1 MKKIT
6 ALILAILMAVSLLA
20 CNNDT
25 SVDKGTDGAQQEA
38 KLTRGTIAGN
48 VYTTDYLGFS
58 FEKPETW
65 VYSTDE
71 EIAATLNFSIET
83 FLDNSF
89 KEALE
94 KSGTIYDMMVT
105 DTLTSTNII
114 VGYES
119 LPLSNI
125 TEDQY
130 FEAMKQQLQNV
141 TGYTVDFPDEYEK
154 ITLGK
159 NEFTKAVCVT
169 TVYDSTITQV
179 YYVRK
184 VDQCMAFVI
193 ATIPAGYA
201 VSDIE
206 AMFS

>member
-65 VYSTDE
+65 VYATDE
-71 EIAATLNFSIET
+71 EIAAALNLGVET
-83 FLDNSF
+83 FLDDNF

-94 KSGTIYDMMVT
+94 KSGSIYDMMVT
-105 DTLTSTNII
+105 DTLTGANVI
-114 VGYES
+114 VGYER
-119 LPLSNI
+119 LAFSNI

-130 FEAMKQQLQNV
+130 FEAVKQQFQNID
-141 TGYTVDFPDEYEK
+141 GYTVDFPEEFETV
-154 ITLGK
+154 TLGK
-159 NEFTKAVCVT
+159 NEFSKAVCVT
-169 TVYDSTITQV
+169 TVYGSTITQV

-184 VDQCMAFVI
+184 VDQYMAFVI
-193 ATIPAGYA
+193 TTIPTGYT
-201 VSDIE
+201 VSDVE
-206 AMFS
+206 AMFR